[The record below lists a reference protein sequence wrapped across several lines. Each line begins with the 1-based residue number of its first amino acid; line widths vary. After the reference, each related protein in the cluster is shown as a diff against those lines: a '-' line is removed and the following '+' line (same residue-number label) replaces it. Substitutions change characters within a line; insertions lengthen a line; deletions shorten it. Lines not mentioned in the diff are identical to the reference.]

1 LGGLLEG
8 IGEERKESAVI
19 TRDEENNIYALPL
32 SFHLRE
38 KKGVPN

>member
-8 IGEERKESAVI
+8 IGEGRKESAVI
-19 TRDEENNIYALPL
+19 TRDEENNTHALPL